1 MHAGHWR
8 HGPEV
13 VKIALPGPGD
23 QRIPLGATARA
34 AFGIAG
40 SLEQAASLRVDHA
53 EAHMSVNNI
62 RRIVLAGALFA
73 MIGVPLPASAAD
85 VVKLAAITRTVFY
98 VPLWVAMHKG
108 FLKDEG
114 LDVQVTFFDN
124 AGRTADMLRTGE
136 MQFVLR
142 SPEAAIMD
150 AYRGGTLRVIA
161 GGVSRLPHFVIA
173 QPRIKTLADLRGAN
187 FGVLAEK
194 EGTTYIVQDIAKAAG
209 LGPDDYKISV
219 VGGSPTR
226 WRLLR
231 EGKIDVGL
239 QPMPNSF
246 EAEAAGFTNLGSVIP
261 FVPDWQFTAVNVDQ
275 KWAQPNRNTVV
286 RFLRALQNGRDYI
299 KTNPQE
305 TARIAAEELRSDVT
319 LTARMLVDIEK
330 YGMLDPETAINVAGL
345 KRVHETLQKI
355 GDIPANQAFDLNAFT
370 DLSYYQQSRDPVV
383 TGSVPVTGS
392 IPAR

>member
-1 MHAGHWR
+1 
-8 HGPEV
+8 
-13 VKIALPGPGD
+13 
-23 QRIPLGATARA
+23 
-34 AFGIAG
+34 
-40 SLEQAASLRVDHA
+40 
-53 EAHMSVNNI
+53 MSVSNI

-150 AYRGGTLRVIA
+150 AYRGGSLRVIA

-187 FGVLAEK
+187 CGVLAEK
-194 EGTTYIVQDIAKAAG
+194 EGTTYIGQDIAKAAG

-239 QPMPNSF
+239 QPIPNSY

-275 KWAQPNRNTVV
+275 KLAQPNRNTVV
-286 RFLRALQNGRDYI
+286 RFLRALQKGREYL

-305 TARIAAEELRSDVT
+305 TALIAAEELRSNVT

-330 YGMLDPETAINVAGL
+330 YGMFDPETAINVAGL
-345 KRVHETLQKI
+345 RRVHKTLQKI